1 MPKRI
6 GFAIL
11 LAVGALSLVAAG
23 CGGDDD
29 EGDAG
34 EGAVEIEL
42 SEQNDS
48 GQSGTATLAAAGEG
62 QTTVTLELSNP
73 PDVPQPV
80 HIHEGTCAEIDPQ
93 PAFPLENLEDGTS
106 ETTVDISVEE
116 LQSGEYAIN
125 AHASEEDVETY
136 VACGDV
142 S

>member
-6 GFAIL
+6 VFAVL

-29 EGDAG
+29 EGGG
-34 EGAVEIEL
+34 EAVEVEL
-42 SEQNDS
+42 SEQNGS
-48 GQSGTATLAAAGEG
+48 GQSGTATLEPAGEG
-62 QTTVTLELSNP
+62 RTTVTLELSNP

-80 HIHEGTCAEIDPQ
+80 HIHEGTCAELNPQ
-93 PAFPLENLEDGTS
+93 PAFPLTNLEDGSS
-106 ETTVDISVEE
+106 ETTVDISVED
-116 LQSGEYAIN
+116 LQNGEYAIN

-136 VACGDV
+136 VACGDI

>member
-6 GFAIL
+6 ALAIL

-29 EGDAG
+29 EGGGD
-34 EGAVEIEL
+34 GAVEVEL

-48 GQSGTATLAAAGEG
+48 GQSGTATLEAAGEG
-62 QTTVTLELSNP
+62 QTTVTLELSDP

-80 HIHEGTCAEIDPQ
+80 HIHEGTCEELNPQ

-106 ETTVDISVEE
+106 ETTVEVSLDE

-136 VACGDV
+136 VACGNI

>member
-11 LAVGALSLVAAG
+11 LAVGALSLMAAG

-29 EGDAG
+29 DGAG
-34 EGAVEIEL
+34 GEAVEVEL
-42 SEQNDS
+42 TEQNGS
-48 GQSGTATLAAAGEG
+48 GQSGTATLEAAGEG

-80 HIHEGTCAEIDPQ
+80 HIHEGTCAELNPQ

-136 VACGDV
+136 VACGDI

>member
-11 LAVGALSLVAAG
+11 LAVGALTFMAAG

-29 EGDAG
+29 DGAG
-34 EGAVEIEL
+34 GEAVEVEL
-42 SEQNDS
+42 SEQNGS
-48 GQSGTATLAAAGEG
+48 GQSGTAMLEAAGEG

-80 HIHEGTCAEIDPQ
+80 HIHEGTCAELDPQ

-116 LQSGEYAIN
+116 LRSGDYAVN

-136 VACGDV
+136 VACGDI

>member
-6 GFAIL
+6 GVAIL

-29 EGDAG
+29 GAG
-34 EGAVEIEL
+34 GEAVEVEL
-42 SEQNDS
+42 SEQNGS
-48 GQSGTATLAAAGEG
+48 GQSGTATLEPAGEG
-62 QTTVTLELSNP
+62 QTTVTLELSSP

-80 HIHEGTCAEIDPQ
+80 HIHEGTCAELNPQ

-106 ETTVDISVEE
+106 ETTVDISVAD
-116 LQSGEYAIN
+116 LQSSEYAIN

-136 VACGDV
+136 VACGDI

>member
-29 EGDAG
+29 EGAG
-34 EGAVEIEL
+34 GEAVEVEL
-42 SEQNDS
+42 SEQNES
-48 GQSGTATLAAAGEG
+48 GQSGTATLEPAGEG

-80 HIHEGTCAEIDPQ
+80 HIHEGTCAELNPQ
-93 PAFPLENLEDGTS
+93 PAFPLENLEDGAS
-106 ETTVDISVEE
+106 DTTVDISVED

-136 VACGDV
+136 VACGDI

>member
-6 GFAIL
+6 GFAVL
-11 LAVGALSLVAAG
+11 LAVGALSLVAAA

-29 EGDAG
+29 EGAG
-34 EGAVEIEL
+34 GEAVEVEL
-42 SEQNDS
+42 SEQNGS
-48 GQSGTATLAAAGEG
+48 GQSGTATLEPAGES

-80 HIHEGTCAEIDPQ
+80 HIHEGTCADLNPQ

-106 ETTVDISVEE
+106 ETTVDISVED

-136 VACGDV
+136 VACGDI

>member
-1 MPKRI
+1 MSKRI

-48 GQSGTATLAAAGEG
+48 GQSGTATLEAAGEG

>member
-29 EGDAG
+29 EGAG
-34 EGAVEIEL
+34 GEAVEVEL
-42 SEQNDS
+42 SEQNES
-48 GQSGTATLAAAGEG
+48 GQSGTATLEPAGEG

-80 HIHEGTCAEIDPQ
+80 HIHEGTCAELNPQ
-93 PAFPLENLEDGTS
+93 PAFPLENLEDGAS
-106 ETTVDISVEE
+106 ETTVDISVED

-136 VACGDV
+136 VACGDI

>member
-6 GFAIL
+6 VFAVL

-29 EGDAG
+29 EGGGG
-34 EGAVEIEL
+34 EAVEVEL

-48 GQSGTATLAAAGEG
+48 GQSGTATLEPAGED

-73 PDVPQPV
+73 PDLPQPV
-80 HIHEGTCAEIDPQ
+80 HIHEGTCEELNPQ
-93 PAFPLENLEDGTS
+93 AAFPLENLEDGTS
-106 ETTVDISVEE
+106 ETTVDISVED

-136 VACGDV
+136 VACGDI